1 MPVIFAEIRLTGWSK
16 EYNLD
21 VIIYFDLKKATVQML
36 QDKILLGTGI
46 RIIEQSLSYVY
57 LVCSGKTNKIFN
69 FLLINLSSRLIFI
82 FYVLN
87 AARIQFV
94 EIFLLQK
101 YFEIM

>member
-57 LVCSGKTNKIFN
+57 VLEKQIKYLT
-69 FLLINLSSRLIFI
+69 
-82 FYVLN
+82 FY
-87 AARIQFV
+87 
-94 EIFLLQK
+94 
-101 YFEIM
+101 

>member
-21 VIIYFDLKKATVQML
+21 VIIYFDLKKQL
-36 QDKILLGTGI
+36 FKCYKINILLGTGI